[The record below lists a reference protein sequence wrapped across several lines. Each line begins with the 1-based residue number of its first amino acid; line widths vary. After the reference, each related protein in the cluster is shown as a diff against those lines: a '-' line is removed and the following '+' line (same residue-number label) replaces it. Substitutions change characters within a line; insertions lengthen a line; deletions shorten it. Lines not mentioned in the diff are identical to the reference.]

1 MSPDAPT
8 PRDRV
13 LTALR
18 HEQPPRVPFS
28 WGFGPTP
35 EMTTRLTDELGER
48 GIDWPALR
56 RATADVVLLQPAHR
70 GGEFSER
77 DANVARAPGAKRDL
91 WGVGRKT
98 VSYGGG
104 SYEEIDHYPLAGTT
118 DPAALD
124 DYPWPDPDAYDYA
137 GFAAAARELRRQD
150 QPRALRVLAGNPFE
164 IYCWMTGLEES
175 LMNVLVAPD
184 VVRRGLE
191 HVTRF
196 WEGRLE
202 RIVAA
207 AGDLVDMWFFA
218 DDLGGQQG
226 LLLSRQAYDD
236 VLRPFHVRLFSL
248 AKRLTPHAAVMMHS
262 DGSVFDLL
270 DDLLAAGLEMLEAV
284 QTDCA
289 KMEPERLKGA
299 FGDRLAFHG
308 GISVQQLLPHSDA
321 ATVERRCRELVEIFG
336 AGGGYVAA
344 PSHAIQVGT
353 PVENVLAMLRGVL
366 GEEDYQAALNAARA

>member
-1 MSPDAPT
+1 MPTNPAT

-13 LTALR
+13 LTALQ
-18 HEQPPRVPFS
+18 HERPPRVPFS

-35 EMTTRLTDELGER
+35 EMTARLSEELADR

-56 RATADVVLLQPAHR
+56 RATDDVVLLQPAFR
-70 GGEFSER
+70 GAEFSER
-77 DANVARAPGAKRDL
+77 DANVARARGANRDV
-91 WGVGRKT
+91 WGVGRKA
-98 VSYGGG
+98 VQYGGG
-104 SYEEIDHYPLAGTT
+104 SYDEIEHSPLAGTT
-118 DPAALD
+118 APAALD
-124 DYPWPDPDAYDYA
+124 DYPWPDPGAYDYA
-137 GFAAAARELRRQD
+137 AFADAAREVRRQER
-150 QPRALRVLAGNPFE
+150 PRALRVLAGNPFE

-175 LMNVLVAPD
+175 LMNVLVAPE
-184 VVRRGLE
+184 VVRRALE
-191 HVTRF
+191 HITRF
-196 WEGRLE
+196 WETRLE
-202 RIVAA
+202 RIAEA

-226 LLLSRQAYDD
+226 LLISRQAYDD

-270 DDLLAAGLEMLEAV
+270 DDLIGAGLEVLEAV

-289 KMEPERLKGA
+289 KMEPERLKAA

-321 ATVERRCRELVEIFG
+321 GTVERRCRELVETFG
-336 AGGGYVAA
+336 AGGGYIAA

-366 GEEDYQAALNAARA
+366 GEQDYEAALTEART